1 MMKTAVL
8 LVLWYISWFF
18 EEKILIEQLL
28 FEIQFC
34 FIYNA
39 EVFTVTFGRFNVPFL
54 NKSIH
59 FPLYWPYTLEQ

>member
-1 MMKTAVL
+1 MKTAVL
-8 LVLWYISWFF
+8 LVLWYSSWFI
-18 EEKILIEQLL
+18 EEKKINRTTFIWNTIL
-28 FEIQFC
+28 